1 MELSPENS
9 GLRTIRYKTAFEN
22 ADGERWFAWN
32 ELKALFE
39 PVDVQEEEIWI
50 WYEEDCWPRDYD
62 DDTVQY
68 LNFTRR
74 R

>member
-1 MELSPENS
+1 MKGCVKFQNLFRRHRRI
-9 GLRTIRYKTAFEN
+9 GIIQFHAVVIEN

-50 WYEEDCWPRDYD
+50 WYEEDC
-62 DDTVQY
+62 
-68 LNFTRR
+68 
-74 R
+74 